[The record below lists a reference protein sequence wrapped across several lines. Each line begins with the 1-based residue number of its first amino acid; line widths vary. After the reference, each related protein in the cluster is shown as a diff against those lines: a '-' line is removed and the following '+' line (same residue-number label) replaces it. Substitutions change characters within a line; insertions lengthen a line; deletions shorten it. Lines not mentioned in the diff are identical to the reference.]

1 MKKSELRKLIREVI
15 DEQGPFMKNV
25 KTFRPSSPPTK
36 EQFQTLLTQQL
47 KDGGYS
53 DDEIAKLH
61 PLIWIVI
68 GATFVKWLDNQIDD
82 E

>member
-1 MKKSELRKLIREVI
+1 MKLSELKNIIKEVI
-15 DEQGPFMKNV
+15 DEQGP
-25 KTFRPSSPPTK
+25 RPSSPPTK
-36 EQFQTLLTQQL
+36 EQFQKLLTRKL
-47 KDGGYS
+47 KGEGYN

-68 GATFVKWLDNQIDD
+68 TATFVKYLDSMIDD